1 MKKLFNILLIGVF
14 LLPQVNTIYALNLL
28 LFLFILK
35 HRHEYFLYQKFTFL
49 FFIITSLS
57 FALAL
62 LNPDIHY
69 YLSNKDILKPFLIVM
84 IILLIGNYSRI
95 EVNKKVL
102 LFISVFLILSQ
113 FAYIFGIIGVTQL
126 IDTIYPLNEEQIV
139 WTHRSI
145 SDVNELSIVNIRA
158 GGIYRNPNQYSK
170 YLNLLYVLVLNVR
183 IKSYTKYL
191 ISLAFLI
198 SILLTG
204 SRAGLI
210 IFILINLLQLLTKN
224 NSRLLFIFIGIVVYT
239 ISRYFTLRSFD
250 ISSGFSS
257 GSLTKRLPN
266 IDYILQHLNVKSLF
280 IGNFYNEGT
289 ISNLLSNNF
298 MFDSDFLSIFFSFGL
313 MGLVILTII
322 YYKLLKLSK
331 IKYIAPIFLYSITG
345 GIVFDLNY
353 FILINVILLLAQFQS
368 KHENHI

>member
-14 LLPQVNTIYALNLL
+14 LLPQVNTVYALNLL

-35 HRHEYFLYQKFTFL
+35 HRHEYFLFQKFTFL
-49 FFIITSLS
+49 FFLITSLS
-57 FALAL
+57 FALV
-62 LNPDIHY
+62 NPDIHY
-69 YLSNKDILKPFLIVM
+69 YLNNKDIFKPVLNVM

-113 FAYIFGIIGVTQL
+113 FAYIFGIIDVIQL
-126 IDTIYPLNEEQIV
+126 IDSIYPFNEEQIV

-145 SDVNELSIVNIRA
+145 SDVNELSIVNIRG

-183 IKSYTKYL
+183 LKAHIKYL
-191 ISLAFLI
+191 ISFAFLI

-204 SRAGLI
+204 SRTGLI
-210 IFILINLLQLLTKN
+210 IFILINLAQLTTKN
-224 NSRLLFIFIGIVVYT
+224 NSRLLFIFIGIVVYA
-239 ISRYFTLRSFD
+239 ISRNFTLRSFD

-257 GSLTKRLPN
+257 GSLIQRIPSL
-266 IDYILQHLNVKSLF
+266 DYIIQDLNVKSLF
-280 IGNFYNEGT
+280 IGNFYNEDT

-298 MFDSDFLSIFFSFGL
+298 MFDSDLLSIFFSFGL

-322 YYKLLKLSK
+322 YYKLLKFSK

-353 FILINVILLLAQFQS
+353 FILINIILLLAQFQS
-368 KHENHI
+368 KHEN

>member
-14 LLPQVNTIYALNLL
+14 LLPQVNTVYALNLL
-28 LFLFILK
+28 LFLFILQQ
-35 HRHEYFLYQKFTFL
+35 RHEYFIYRKFTIL
-49 FFIITSLS
+49 FFYITILS
-57 FALAL
+57 FALV
-62 LNPDIHY
+62 NPDIHY
-69 YLSNKDILKPFLIVM
+69 DLSNKDILKPFLIVM
-84 IILLIGNYSRI
+84 ITFLMGNYSRI

-102 LFISVFLILSQ
+102 LFISVFVILSQ
-113 FAYIFGIIGVTQL
+113 LAYIFGIIGVTQL
-126 IDTIYPLNEEQIV
+126 IDMIYPLNEEQIV

-145 SDVNELSIVNIRA
+145 SDVNELRIVNIRG

-170 YLNLLYVLVLNVR
+170 YLNLLYVLVLNVS

-204 SRAGLI
+204 SRTGLI
-210 IFILINLLQLLTKN
+210 IFILINILQLLTKN
-224 NSRLLFIFIGIVVYT
+224 NARLLLIFIGIVAYT
-239 ISRYFTLRSFD
+239 VSRYFTLRSFD
-250 ISSGFSS
+250 MISGFSS

-266 IDYILQHLNVKSLF
+266 IDYIIQHLNVKSLF
-280 IGNFYNEGT
+280 IGNFYNENT
-289 ISNLLSNNF
+289 ISNLLNNNF
-298 MFDSDFLSIFFSFGL
+298 IFDSDFLSIFFSFGL
-313 MGLVILTII
+313 MGLVILTIT
-322 YYKLLKLSK
+322 YYKLLKFSK

-353 FILINVILLLAQFQS
+353 FILINIILLLAQFQS